1 MSLPPDFLEELRSR
15 VPVSEVVG
23 SRVRLTRA
31 GHEFKGLCPFHKE
44 KSPSFTVNDQK
55 AFYHCFGC
63 GAHGDAISF
72 LREHDNLPFMEA
84 VEQLAARA
92 GMQVPQ
98 ATPEEYARIE
108 RNRGLYDL
116 TEAACAFFEA
126 SLRKPGG
133 RAALSYLQDRGL
145 DDETLARFRI
155 GHAPQDGGALI
166 TALKADG
173 YEADQMIEV
182 GLARRPDDGRSP
194 YAFFRNRVMFPVSDR
209 RGRVVAFGGRIL
221 EGDGPKYINSP
232 DHALFHKGQLLYGLS
247 RARKTAHQGHSV
259 VVAEG
264 YMDVIA
270 LVRAGFQGAVAPLG
284 TALTEAQLDELWKIA
299 KVPVLCF
306 DGDEAGRRA
315 AWRAADRALPKL
327 APDQSVRIAYLP
339 SGEDPDTL
347 IANGGAGAMRNVL
360 KDALPLSEVLWQ
372 RGLVTQTTDTPEG
385 RAGLNAALVREANAI
400 ADPTVRDQYR
410 SFIQAKMREAFPW
423 GGRIRQAGGAP
434 GARRWATDRKIS
446 GPPAGRPS
454 RGGHRASTLL
464 ALLVNHPALLDAVA
478 EWFVSVDMPDSGL
491 EAVRRDLVALLT
503 EMPDLE
509 ANVLYEHL
517 CKAGHRDSLDRLLT
531 KHLTTIEPR
540 ARRSAT
546 LEQARIAW
554 NEISHRV
561 DLERLQQELHRAGQ
575 ALGAETTEVNSDRVL
590 ALHAELSQAEGDD
603 SDPF

>member
-126 SLRKPGG
+126 ALRKPGG

-145 DDETLARFRI
+145 DDETLAQFRI
-155 GHAPQDGGALI
+155 GHAPQDGNALI
-166 TALKADG
+166 AALKADG
-173 YEADQMIEV
+173 YEIDQMIEV

-247 RARKTAHQGHSV
+247 RARKTAHHGHSV

-284 TALTEAQLDELWKIA
+284 TALTEAQLEELWKIA

-347 IANGGAGAMRNVL
+347 IATGGAGAVRSVL
-360 KDALPLSEVLWQ
+360 QDALPLADVLWQ
-372 RGLVTQTTDTPEG
+372 RALTVQHTDTPEG
-385 RAGLNAALVREANAI
+385 RAGLKAALDREAGTI
-400 ADPTVRDQYR
+400 ADPTVRDFYR
-410 SFIQAKMREAFPW
+410 SEFQARVRQAFPW
-423 GGRIRQAGGAP
+423 GRSAQSGGAP
-434 GARRWATDRKIS
+434 GNFRRSAERRVSGPAARR
-446 GPPAGRPS
+446 PN
-454 RGGHRASTLL
+454 RGGNRASILL
-464 ALLVNHPALLDAVA
+464 ALLINHPPLLDEVA
-478 EWFVSVDMPDSGL
+478 EWFVGIDMPDAAL
-491 EAVRRDLVALLT
+491 EAVRRDLVALLSD
-503 EMPDLE
+503 MPGLE
-509 ANVLYEHL
+509 ATELYEHL
-517 CKAGHRDSLDRLLT
+517 CKRDHRDSLDRLLT
-531 KHLTTIEPR
+531 SRMSTIEPR
-540 ARRSAT
+540 CRRTAT
-546 LEQARIAW
+546 LEQARAAW
-554 NEISHRV
+554 NEISRMIE
-561 DLERLQQELHRAGQ
+561 LERLQRELHRAGQ
-575 ALGAETTEVNSDRVL
+575 ALGADTTEVNSDRVL

-603 SDPF
+603 PDPF